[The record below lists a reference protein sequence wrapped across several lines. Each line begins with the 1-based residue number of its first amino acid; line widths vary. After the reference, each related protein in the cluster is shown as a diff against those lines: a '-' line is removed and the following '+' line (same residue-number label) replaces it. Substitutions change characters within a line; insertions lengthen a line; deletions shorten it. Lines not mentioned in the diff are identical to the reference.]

1 MKARKIVHS
10 AIIAAM
16 YVALTYVSAS
26 LGLASG
32 SIQVRLSE
40 ALTILPFFTPY
51 AIWGLAIGCFV
62 SNVLTGCLPPDIIF
76 GTIATIIGAVSTY
89 SVSKLKL
96 FKYKKWLVPVGPI
109 LSNAIIIPFVLKYA
123 YGLKDGI
130 WFMFLTVG
138 AGEVIS
144 CGIIGMLLFFSLE
157 KRANKLF

>member
-1 MKARKIVHS
+1 MKAKKVVYS

-40 ALTILPFFTPY
+40 VLTILPFFTPY
-51 AIWGLAIGCFV
+51 AIWGLVIGCFV
-62 SNVLTGCLPPDIIF
+62 SNVLTGCLPPDIVF
-76 GTIATIIGAVSTY
+76 GTIATLIGAVSTY
-89 SVSKLKL
+89 YVSKLK
-96 FKYKKWLVPVGPI
+96 FKSKKWFAPVGPI

-144 CGIIGMLLFFSLE
+144 CGLIGMLLLLSLE
-157 KRANKLF
+157 KRANQLF